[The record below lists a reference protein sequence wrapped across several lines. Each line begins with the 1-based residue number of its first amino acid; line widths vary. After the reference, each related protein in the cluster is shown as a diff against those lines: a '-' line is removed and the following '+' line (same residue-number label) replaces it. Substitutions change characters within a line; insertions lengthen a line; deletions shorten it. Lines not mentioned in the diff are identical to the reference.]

1 MEHNAVAAAPS
12 AKAAPKSAAPVGI
25 RTRMQCADCK
35 EGFEP
40 GKGRCYCHELH
51 RRRAY
56 DQERAR
62 KGLAAL
68 YRPPSMR

>member
-12 AKAAPKSAAPVGI
+12 PKAAPG
-25 RTRMQCADCK
+25 RFGTRMQCADCK

-40 GKGRCYCHELH
+40 GKGSCYCHELH

-56 DQERAR
+56 DHERAR
-62 KGLAAL
+62 RGLAAL

>member
-1 MEHNAVAAAPS
+1 MEHKAVAVAPS
-12 AKAAPKSAAPVGI
+12 PKAAHIGFAHMARK
-25 RTRMQCADCK
+25 TRMQCPDCK
-35 EGFEP
+35 ERFEA
-40 GKGRCYCHELH
+40 GKGSCYCHELH

>member
-1 MEHNAVAAAPS
+1 MEHNAAAAAPS
-12 AKAAPKSAAPVGI
+12 TKGAPMIFSTMGV
-25 RTRMQCADCK
+25 RTRMRCADCK
-35 EGFEP
+35 EGFDP

-56 DQERAR
+56 DLERAR

>member
-1 MEHNAVAAAPS
+1 MEHNVVAAT
-12 AKAAPKSAAPVGI
+12 AAPKG
-25 RTRMQCADCK
+25 MQIGKMFCAGCK

-40 GKGRCYCHELH
+40 GKSRCYCHELH

-56 DQERAR
+56 DHERAR
-62 KGLAAL
+62 RGLAAL

>member
-1 MEHNAVAAAPS
+1 
-12 AKAAPKSAAPVGI
+12 
-25 RTRMQCADCK
+25 MQCAECK

-62 KGLAAL
+62 RGLATL